1 MTDDR
6 TLIASVVKRYQQQV
20 TSAIDWF
27 GDAEA
32 IEWEDA
38 RDSVKRD
45 VKAAGGYI
53 KKCKYLASIFRSLVG
68 PLQTPAIGVE
78 ADKIEQ
84 RIKDTEQLVSLLQE
98 GVTVAKK
105 LDKEWETLMKQ
116 IVEGLKL
123 SHGIIEAVQD
133 LPSMIKMYQLAKEAG
148 VLQDKLLKEEEEFS
162 IDWNLEV
169 YLGSEA
175 IVYQKIEKAAQNNSF
190 FTDVLYGASTLY
202 GVLFLYTDL
211 DNIQEWLDKLRDTGN
226 AT

>member
-6 TLIASVVKRYQQQV
+6 TLIASVVKRYQRRV
-20 TSAIDWF
+20 TSSIDWF
-27 GDAEA
+27 GDSEA
-32 IEWEDA
+32 LEWEDA

-45 VKAAGGYI
+45 SRAASGYV
-53 KKCKYLASIFRSLVG
+53 KKCQYLASIFRTLAG
-68 PLQTPAIGVE
+68 PLQTPDIGVE

-84 RIKDTEQLVSLLQE
+84 RVKDTEQLVSLLQE

-116 IVEGLKL
+116 IVEGAKL
-123 SHGIIEAVQD
+123 PHGIIEVVQD

-148 VLQDKLLKEEEEFS
+148 VLHDKLLKEEEDFS
-162 IDWNLEV
+162 IDWSLEV

-175 IVYQKIEKAAQNNSF
+175 IVYQKIEKAAQNTSF
-190 FTDVLYGASTLY
+190 FSDVLYGASTLY
-202 GVLFLYTDL
+202 GVISLYTDS
-211 DNIQEWLDKLRDTGN
+211 DNIQEWLANLRDADN